1 MKKINS
7 LIDRIED
14 AENELTMKI
23 LSLNTKKEREQ
34 LLERMEDEIDN
45 IKKTYQS
52 LLKSNKKQKN
62 KHVKKTAKKKLIGK
76 Y

>member
-62 KHVKKTAKKKLIGK
+62 KHVKKTAKKKLIGN